1 METILA
7 DSLIAQR
14 KFGAVRAHLSSACE
28 IRRARKALDQEGFV
42 RAMAKLGQFDLDQS
56 DFKNAEVELKEAYD
70 VVHHP
75 QFNNKHSSDLAEVA
89 VLTIRSYAELLRQTN
104 KKSESEKLLAESAA
118 LDAKLH
124 K

>member
-1 METILA
+1 
-7 DSLIAQR
+7 
-14 KFGAVRAHLSSACE
+14 
-28 IRRARKALDQEGFV
+28 
-42 RAMAKLGQFDLDQS
+42 
-56 DFKNAEVELKEAYD
+56 
-70 VVHHP
+70 
-75 QFNNKHSSDLAEVA
+75 